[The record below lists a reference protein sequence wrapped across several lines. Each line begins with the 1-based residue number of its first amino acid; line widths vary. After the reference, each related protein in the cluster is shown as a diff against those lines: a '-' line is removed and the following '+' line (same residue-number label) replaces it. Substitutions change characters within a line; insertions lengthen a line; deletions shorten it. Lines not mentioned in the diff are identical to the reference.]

1 MPRYDPIVTISRGEL
16 GVQLPPIPVDGRMLM
31 FGSTGLGIAPTEVET
46 VAIPSGNGSLL
57 RHTRLQER
65 EIYMPI
71 ALFGQSWEHLDTL
84 RDELMELLDP
94 LRGPVRVTVQSQTRN
109 QDARWVDAVYTGGLE
124 GDYSKDY
131 NGITQRLGVKLR
143 AADSFW
149 RLDTVTRQWQ
159 IAPGVKPFLSKTT
172 SFFPIILT
180 SSSIAGRFL
189 IDVQGQEP
197 VWPVWTVTGP
207 GEDLT
212 ITSGGKRIRID
223 GALKAGEVITIDTAN
238 GDVYNGENLN
248 GELWSRVS
256 LDTELFQL
264 QPGGQDVQV
273 TLTGASEASML
284 TLAYEPLYLAG
295 Y

>member
-1 MPRYDPIVTISRGEL
+1 
-16 GVQLPPIPVDGRMLM
+16 MLIY
-31 FGSTGLGIAPTEVET
+31 GSTGLGIAPVDVET
-46 VAIPSGNGSLL
+46 VSVPSGNGSLL
-57 RHTRLQER
+57 RHTRLAER
-65 EIYMPI
+65 DIYLPV
-71 ALFGQSWEHLDTL
+71 ALFGETVEECDQL
-84 RDELMELLDP
+84 RDELMALVDP
-94 LRGPVRVTVQSQTRN
+94 LAGPVRITVQSQTRE
-109 QDARWVDAVYTGGLE
+109 QHARWIDAVYTEGLS
-124 GDYSKDY
+124 GDYSKDF
-131 NGITQRLGVKLR
+131 NGVTHKLGLKFR
-143 AADSFW
+143 APDALW

-172 SFFPIILT
+172 PFFPIILT
-180 SSSIAGRFL
+180 SSSIAGRFR

-264 QPGGQDVQV
+264 QPGAQDVQV